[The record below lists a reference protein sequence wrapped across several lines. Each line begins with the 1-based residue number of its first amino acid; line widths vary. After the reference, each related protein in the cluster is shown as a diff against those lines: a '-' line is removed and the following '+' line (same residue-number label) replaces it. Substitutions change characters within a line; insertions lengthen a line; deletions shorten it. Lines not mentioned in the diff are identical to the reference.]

1 MLHHEKHPEKP
12 QYNMTTPPFLDQAP
26 PPPSSI
32 RFVKLEPPPPPI
44 SISFDKLEPP
54 PPLYGGVGGCV
65 WGGGSNFL
73 YSLTNFIQDYL
84 KNKNYLIT
92 FSFN

>member
-12 QYNMTTPPFLDQAP
+12 QYNMTTRPFLDQA
-26 PPPSSI
+26 
-32 RFVKLEPPPPPI
+32 PPPPI